1 MIDPCPQFFVT
12 GSRRWLRQIVVLL
25 LAVSIISACGDPGTG
40 GSGVPTANTG
50 ATDNVSGRPGSGNAE
65 APAPGGGTTPAQG
78 SNGNSNTGVT
88 PDTSPVTAPVVTPAL
103 SFTYGV
109 IAAIGTTFIS
119 VPPHSEVQVSGVRF
133 DLSLAVLTGE
143 DGSARTVD
151 QLLAGVPISLGYSA
165 SADLAGAAVGAA
177 GAAVRVD
184 RATLADPLAGQLIS
198 EPAPAR
204 VLFDTGNL
212 VSVSADLVR
221 IGNATP
227 ANPGNRVRA
236 WIFTRGNISLVSR
249 LEFE

>member
-1 MIDPCPQFFVT
+1 MIDPYRQCLAA
-12 GSRRWLRQIVVLL
+12 GSRGWFRQLAVLL
-25 LAVSIISACGDPGTG
+25 LAISIIGGCGDPGTG

-50 ATDNVSGRPGSGNAE
+50 ATDNASSRPGSGNAA
-65 APAPGGGTTPAQG
+65 APAPGSGTTPTQG

-88 PDTSPVTAPVVTPAL
+88 PVTSPVAAPVVTPAL
-103 SFTYGV
+103 AFTYGV
-109 IAAIGTTFIS
+109 IAASGTTPIS
-119 VPPHSEVQVSGVRF
+119 VPPPYEVQVAGVRF

-151 QLLAGVPISLGYSA
+151 RLLAGVPISLGYSA
-165 SADLAGAAVGAA
+165 SADLADAAVGAA

-221 IGNATP
+221 VGN

-236 WIFTRGNISLVSR
+236 WIFTRGNSSLVSR